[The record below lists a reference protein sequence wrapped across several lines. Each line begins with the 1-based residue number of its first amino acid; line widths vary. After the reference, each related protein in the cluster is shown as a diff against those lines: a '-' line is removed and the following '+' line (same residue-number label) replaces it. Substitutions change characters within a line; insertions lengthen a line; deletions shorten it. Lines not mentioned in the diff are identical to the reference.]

1 MTRRMSVFFM
11 TGITLLFLSVLGC
24 QQATDP
30 VPISNSNP
38 DNITTNEEN
47 GTPIEGQYIV
57 VLKRA
62 ALPQGLG
69 KAAATEATIQKISKD
84 YHIQA
89 SAIQHKYSHALA
101 GFVGKMSK
109 DQEAEISKDNRV
121 VYIEQ
126 DKLMVLGKP
135 PWAGGGNGGGGG
147 SSGQTTP
154 WGITRVGG
162 PIDYTGTG
170 TAWII
175 DTGIDLDHP
184 DLNVDVSR
192 SKTFVSHG
200 KDAKSPDDGNGHGT
214 HVAGIIAAIDN
225 NQDVV
230 GVAAG
235 ATVVAVKV
243 LDSRGSGAYSD
254 VIAGVDYV
262 ASSGSSGDVANMSLG
277 GPTSQALDDAVAA
290 AASNGIKFA
299 IAAGNDGD
307 DANNYSPARVNG
319 PNIYT
324 VSAFD
329 NTDAMPYWS
338 NYGNPPVDYATPGV
352 SILSLWKNGGTQTE
366 SGTSMSA
373 PHMAGLLLLGAIH
386 SDGTV
391 TGDPDG
397 NPDPIAHY

>member
-1 MTRRMSVFFM
+1 MGGFL
-11 TGITLLFLSVLGC
+11 LLFFTVIGC
-24 QQATDP
+24 QKMTNP
-30 VPISNSNP
+30 VENTSDQNQVSAVQ
-38 DNITTNEEN
+38 EN
-47 GTPIEGQYIV
+47 GAPIAGQYIV
-57 VLKRA
+57 VMKQN
-62 ALPQGLG
+62 ALPAGLG
-69 KAAATEATIQKISKD
+69 KAAAVEATIQNITTD
-84 YHIQA
+84 YQIQRSSVRQEYA
-89 SAIQHKYSHALA
+89 YTIA
-101 GFVGKMSK
+101 GFAASLTQSQRSQLAQDK
-109 DQEAEISKDNRV
+109 RV
-121 VYIEQ
+121 KYVEQ

-162 PIDYTGTG
+162 GVSSNG

-184 DLNVDVSR
+184 DLNVDTGRSR
-192 SKTFVSHG
+192 TFVSHG

-225 NQDVV
+225 NQDVI

-262 ASSGSSGDVANMSLG
+262 GANGSSGDVANMSLG
-277 GPTSQALDDAVAA
+277 GPTSQALDDAVTAA
-290 AASNGIKFA
+290 AGNGIKFA

-307 DANNYSPARVNG
+307 DANNYSPSRVNG

-324 VSAFD
+324 ISAFD
-329 NTDAMPYWS
+329 DADAMPSWS
-338 NYGNPPVDYATPGV
+338 NWGNPPVDYSEPGV

-366 SGTSMSA
+366 SGTSMAA
-373 PHMAGLLLLGAIH
+373 PHMAGLLLLGNV
-386 SDGTV
+386 STDGTV
-391 TGDPDG
+391 SGDPDD
-397 NPDPIAHY
+397 NPDPIGVH